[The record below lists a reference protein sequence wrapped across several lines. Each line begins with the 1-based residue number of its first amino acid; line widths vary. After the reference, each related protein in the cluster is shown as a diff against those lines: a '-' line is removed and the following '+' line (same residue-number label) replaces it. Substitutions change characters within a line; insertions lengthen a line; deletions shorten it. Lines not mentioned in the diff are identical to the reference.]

1 LLCAARFCGLR
12 ARERKQ
18 AHFEEDTFNI
28 SIEETFA
35 QDSLIR
41 QLLKTSLLRSKT
53 QRTGEQTAQA
63 CDTHRGVNFD
73 GAVLLHR
80 NRSAE

>member
-1 LLCAARFCGLR
+1 MPTTFALRRSLLRTQ

-35 QDSLIR
+35 QDSLI
-41 QLLKTSLLRSKT
+41 
-53 QRTGEQTAQA
+53 
-63 CDTHRGVNFD
+63 
-73 GAVLLHR
+73 
-80 NRSAE
+80 

>member
-1 LLCAARFCGLR
+1 MPTTFALRLLCAARFCGLR
-12 ARERKQ
+12 ARELKQ

-41 QLLKTSLLRSKT
+41 QLLKTSLLTLKKPADG
-53 QRTGEQTAQA
+53 RT
-63 CDTHRGVNFD
+63 D
-73 GAVLLHR
+73 GASL
-80 NRSAE
+80 